1 MHGQRRAIALRTDT
15 DYVVARGV
23 CAPARTRVKLTRM
36 RATWRQAIVI
46 GASSGIGAA
55 LVRQLAGEGC
65 RTAAVARRATE
76 LERLAA
82 ETGGLACPVPHDV
95 TVPDEIPALFQRL
108 CRELGGLDL
117 VIYAAGVMP
126 RLAEDE
132 YDLAKDRAIMAV
144 NVVGALAWLNEAAA
158 RFARAGAGTIV
169 GIASVAGDRGR
180 RGNPAY
186 CASKAALDTYLEA
199 IRHRV
204 ARRGVR
210 VVTAKPGPVDT
221 PMTRGYPRLP
231 FVISAEEAARRILA
245 AARRGARTVYVPA
258 RWRPIMFAIRHLP
271 HAVFARLDI

>member
-1 MHGQRRAIALRTDT
+1 
-15 DYVVARGV
+15 
-23 CAPARTRVKLTRM
+23 
-36 RATWRQAIVI
+36 
-46 GASSGIGAA
+46 
-55 LVRQLAGEGC
+55 
-65 RTAAVARRATE
+65 VARRAAE

-82 ETGGLACPVPHDV
+82 ETGGLARPVPHDV
-95 TVPDEIPALFQRL
+95 TAPDEVPELFQRV

-117 VIYAAGVMP
+117 IVYAAGVMP

-144 NVVGALAWLNEAAA
+144 NVLGAVAWLNEAAA
-158 RFARAGAGTIV
+158 RFARGGTGTIV
-169 GIASVAGDRGR
+169 GISSVAGDRGR

-210 VVTAKPGPVDT
+210 VVTVKPGPVDT
-221 PMTRGYPRLP
+221 PMTKGYGRLP
-231 FVISAEEAARRILA
+231 LVISAEDAARQILA
-245 AARRGARTVYVPA
+245 AARRGARTAYVPS
-258 RWRPIMFAIRHLP
+258 RWRPIMFAIRHIP